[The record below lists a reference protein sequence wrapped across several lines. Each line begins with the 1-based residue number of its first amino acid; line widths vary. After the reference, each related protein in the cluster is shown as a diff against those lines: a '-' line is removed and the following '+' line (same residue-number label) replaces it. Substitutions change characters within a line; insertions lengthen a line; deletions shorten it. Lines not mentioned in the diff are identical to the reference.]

1 MNQNNIDFLTK
12 LEATILDRIDSPSE
26 TSYTARLLASGPS
39 RIAQKVGEEGVELA
53 LASVTGDDAEV
64 TNEAADLVYHL
75 LVLINARGI
84 RLADVCKTLE
94 SRHQ

>member
-1 MNQNNIDFLTK
+1 MSQNNINFLSK
-12 LEATILDRIDSPSE
+12 LEATILDRIESPGE
-26 TSYTARLLASGPS
+26 NSYTARLLAAGPS

-53 LASVTGDDAEV
+53 LASVAGDDEEV

-84 RLADVCKTLE
+84 RLADVCKALE